1 MLKFEQKSS
10 ILRNKSITNILI
22 NAGFTM
28 GNQKLPEL
36 LFKRLS
42 KTIHKTKK
50 AISVPFYPDMG
61 KKEFYQKTELRQF
74 LQIRNS

>member
-1 MLKFEQKSS
+1 
-10 ILRNKSITNILI
+10 
-22 NAGFTM
+22 M

>member
-1 MLKFEQKSS
+1 
-10 ILRNKSITNILI
+10 
-22 NAGFTM
+22 M

-42 KTIHKTKK
+42 KTFHKTKK

-61 KKEFYQKTELRQF
+61 KKEFTKKPSSVNFCRLGIPSNMQKK
-74 LQIRNS
+74 

>member
-1 MLKFEQKSS
+1 
-10 ILRNKSITNILI
+10 
-22 NAGFTM
+22 M

-42 KTIHKTKK
+42 KTFHKTKE

-61 KKEFYQKTELRQF
+61 LKGILPKNRAPSIFAD
-74 LQIRNS
+74 